1 MDSIS
6 KWHGSMALVDFP
18 FSPCGSDRWG
28 HDWLIG
34 VDHQLFWPQLE
45 LFGQALSQRQSP
57 AVLIAEADPLR
68 FWVAFLGAWGA
79 GCAVVLANPG
89 WGDREW
95 QPINQ
100 VFQPNRANPVQAG
113 SSSYPCAWPLG
124 TTADKILIPTGGTSG
139 QLKSVIHTRESL
151 MAAVQGF
158 RQHFGVAVVNAYCV
172 LPLYHVSG
180 LMQGLRVLATGG
192 YLAVQPYSELKQG
205 QRLPLPPPGFLSLVP
220 TQLQWLL
227 DQGEAFEPWLRSFQA
242 VLLGGAPPWP
252 RLLHRARTL
261 GIPLAPTYGMTET
274 ASQVATL
281 LPQEFLAG
289 HGGSGRALPH
299 ASLRILNPQG
309 QPLPPT
315 AVGTVTI
322 AATSL
327 AEGYVV
333 LTAEA
338 SEPYRLTSLAPTET
352 AGPQAPG
359 NRSELCTD
367 DMGYLDAA
375 GYLHLVG
382 RRSNKLIT
390 GGENVFPE
398 EVEAVLLATGQ
409 VQDACVVGL
418 PCDRWGQQ
426 LCALVVISPTLPL
439 ATLPLLLQ
447 GQLAPFKQ
455 PKRWI
460 AIAAL
465 PRTPQGKLVRP
476 QALGLAQRVWV
487 MG

>member
-1 MDSIS
+1 MAFVDLPFFPSGTS
-6 KWHGSMALVDFP
+6 RWHD
-18 FSPCGSDRWG
+18 
-28 HDWLIG
+28 DWLIG
-34 VDHQLFWPQLE
+34 VAPQAFWPQRELLE
-45 LFGQALSQRQSP
+45 QALSRRQSP
-57 AVLIAEADPLR
+57 AVLIAEVDPQR
-68 FWVAFLGAWGA
+68 FWLAFLAAWGA
-79 GCAVVLANPG
+79 GCGIVLANPG

-95 QPINQ
+95 HPVNQ
-100 VFQPNRANPVQAG
+100 HFQPDWANPIQAG
-113 SSSYPCAWPLG
+113 ISSYPCAWPLA
-124 TTADKILIPTGGTSG
+124 TPADKILIPTGGTSG
-139 QLKSVIHTRESL
+139 QLKCVIHTRQSL

-158 RQHFGVAVVNAYCV
+158 RQHFDVTVVNAYCV

-180 LMQGLRVLATGG
+180 LMQGLRVLASGG
-192 YLAVQPYSELKQG
+192 CLAVQPYGNLKQG
-205 QRLPLPPPGFLSLVP
+205 KRLPLPQPGFLSLVP

-227 DQGEAFEPWLRSFQA
+227 DQGPEVESWLRSFRA

-252 RLLHRARTL
+252 RLLQRARTRY
-261 GIPLAPTYGMTET
+261 IPLAPTYGMTET

-289 HGGSGRALPH
+289 QGGSGRALPH
-299 ASLRILNPQG
+299 ASLRILDAQG
-309 QPLPPT
+309 QPLPPET
-315 AVGTVTI
+315 VGTVTI

-327 AEGYVV
+327 AAGYVV
-333 LTAEA
+333 LKPGKG
-338 SEPYRLTSLAPTET
+338 EPCPITSLTPTDTT
-352 AGPQAPG
+352 ASQPHSPQG
-359 NRSELCTD
+359 ELCTD
-367 DMGYLDAA
+367 DLGHLDAS

-398 EVEAVLLATGQ
+398 EIEAALLATGQ

-439 ATLPLLLQ
+439 ATLPRLLQ

-476 QALGLAQRVWV
+476 QALGLARRVW
-487 MG
+487 